1 MYSVND
7 YLKCGKDVCK
17 VKEIK
22 EKRFN
27 DMDYYLLIPIKDES
41 LKIEIPVTSEKLSS
55 LISIEDLNDLLKNI
69 PNIEPIDMEEKFL
82 ENEYKRL
89 LSTGDYEDAI
99 KVIKTTYLRNK
110 KRKENNKK
118 LAEKDINYFQ
128 QAEDYLYN
136 EFSVV
141 LGKDYDETKEYIINK
156 IDEIAIS

>member
-41 LKIEIPVTSEKLSS
+41 LKIEIPVNSEKLSS